1 MPLLSEERPTRF
13 LIIWRARKT
22 MTPGLETIV
31 DALGCS
37 ASALCDLDVMR
48 RLCERLTGDLELE
61 VVGDPQWHVFP
72 TPGGVTGLYLLS
84 ESHLACHTYPEFGL
98 ATFNL
103 YCCREQAIWDWRR
116 WLEHELG
123 AQRVEICVVAR
134 GGQAPTVNQAVM
146 ELAAPVSVE
155 RTVSLRRTRP

>member
-1 MPLLSEERPTRF
+1 MLRLSEERPTRF
-13 LIIWRARKT
+13 LVNWRARKT
-22 MTPGLETIV
+22 MTPGSETIV

-48 RLCERLTGDLELE
+48 RLCERLTGDLELQ

-72 TPGGVTGLYLLS
+72 APGGVTGLYLLS

-103 YCCREQAIWDWRR
+103 YCCREHVSWDWRC
-116 WLEHELG
+116 WLEHDLR
-123 AQRVEICVVAR
+123 AQRVVTRVVAR
-134 GGQAPTVNQAVM
+134 GEPAPTVGLLSGGYV
-146 ELAAPVSVE
+146 ETVPVE
-155 RTVSLRRTRP
+155 RNASLRGTWP